1 MAKLPHVDML
11 ASQNWFCS
19 ARHEIARRN
28 SLSTEDDRYKL
39 PQLAVLVPPA
49 VVAGVRRVL
58 PIAPALTPDAQAHA
72 GQRVAT
78 ACRDLGAALLAL
90 VQALAARQPV
100 ACALDGVLDARVHLI
115 VHRPVTSPAA
125 GYVSPP
131 SRGFQTT
138 PDHDTPQASLWR
150 QMADIDLSGLTID
163 QLAELV
169 GKAQSEM
176 ASREKQ
182 RCKDLRSEIE
192 RRLAEDGYKLGDIFP
207 ELGSG
212 AASGRQRRKRPAKSR
227 NPQSPEDTWSGIGR
241 SPKWVQAI
249 LAEWG
254 IDMAA
259 FKGIPMYQIHA

>member
-1 MAKLPHVDML
+1 MSKAPLGSAVNEVDAGRGNAARRQRNGADGDQGRSGGRDGRTGTGAGGPTSLQARGVRGERSAWNIGPFAPLQGQHGRETLPQASMAKLPRVDML
-11 ASQNWFCS
+11 ASRNWFCS

-100 ACALDGVLDARVHLI
+100 ACALDGVLDARVDLI
-115 VHRPVTSPAA
+115 VHGPVTSPAA
-125 GYVSPP
+125 GHVSPP

-138 PDHDTPQASLWR
+138 PDHDTPRASLWR
-150 QMADIDLSGLTID
+150 QMVATRVVFVLGVLVSSKSVIRNQVNESGPD
-163 QLAELV
+163 
-169 GKAQSEM
+169 
-176 ASREKQ
+176 
-182 RCKDLRSEIE
+182 
-192 RRLAEDGYKLGDIFP
+192 
-207 ELGSG
+207 
-212 AASGRQRRKRPAKSR
+212 
-227 NPQSPEDTWSGIGR
+227 
-241 SPKWVQAI
+241 
-249 LAEWG
+249 
-254 IDMAA
+254 
-259 FKGIPMYQIHA
+259 